1 LLKTQKHLPKDNR
14 YVSLMRRHSCGL
26 RPIDIW
32 SADETTLSSQ
42 KEHHPVKQLVCYC
55 FDYSAEDIR
64 QDVIANGRSLIME
77 EIRIAKQFGG
87 CQCAVKNPSGR

>member
-1 LLKTQKHLPKDNR
+1 
-14 YVSLMRRHSCGL
+14 M
-26 RPIDIW
+26 
-32 SADETTLSSQ
+32 
-42 KEHHPVKQLVCYC
+42 KQLVCYC